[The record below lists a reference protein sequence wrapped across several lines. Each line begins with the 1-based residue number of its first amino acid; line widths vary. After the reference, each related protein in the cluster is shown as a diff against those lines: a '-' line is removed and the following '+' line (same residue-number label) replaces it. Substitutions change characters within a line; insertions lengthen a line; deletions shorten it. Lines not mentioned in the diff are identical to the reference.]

1 MIAKMIEI
9 EVSCEYIKN
18 VCFDYIA
25 KFPLQRLKTMRSLH
39 GNDPKRPF
47 HELDYN
53 VICLDLLAVMFV
65 YKEIALTTK
74 S

>member
-1 MIAKMIEI
+1 MFVLITLPSFHCI
-9 EVSCEYIKN
+9 
-18 VCFDYIA
+18 
-25 KFPLQRLKTMRSLH
+25 RLKDMRSLR
-39 GNDPKRPF
+39 GNDVKRPL

-53 VICLDLLAVMFV
+53 VICLDMLAVMFV

>member
-1 MIAKMIEI
+1 MIEI
-9 EVSCEYIKN
+9 EVCCEYIKN
-18 VCFDYIA
+18 VCFEYVFHC
-25 KFPLQRLKTMRSLH
+25 KRLKTMRSLR
-39 GNDPKRPF
+39 GNDTKRPF

-53 VICLDLLAVMFV
+53 VVCLDLLVVMFV

>member
-1 MIAKMIEI
+1 
-9 EVSCEYIKN
+9 
-18 VCFDYIA
+18 
-25 KFPLQRLKTMRSLH
+25 MRSLR
-39 GNDPKRPF
+39 GNDLKRPF

>member
-1 MIAKMIEI
+1 MFVLITLPSFHCI
-9 EVSCEYIKN
+9 
-18 VCFDYIA
+18 
-25 KFPLQRLKTMRSLH
+25 RLKTMRSLS
-39 GNDPKRPF
+39 GNDVKRPF

-65 YKEIALTTK
+65 YKEIALMTK